1 MKQQV
6 KISKV
11 KGNPDNPRIIKN
23 DKFKKLVKS
32 IQEFPEMLKLR
43 PIVVD
48 EDMMVLG
55 GNMRL
60 KASKDAG
67 LKEVWIE
74 VAEGLTEEQKKE
86 FIVKDNVGFGEWE
99 WDMLA
104 NEWDSS
110 KLTEWGLDVWLNEDD
125 IKELKNPDNKE
136 SENPFAT
143 ELDRESNYIV
153 LKFETDIDWLQA
165 KTLFGLQTETARRQN
180 GKAWSSGI
188 GRVLNGIEAINRIKN
203 ES

>member
-11 KGNPDNPRIIKN
+11 KGNPSNPRIIKN

-48 EDMMVLG
+48 EDMIVLG

-99 WDMLA
+99 WNMLA
-104 NEWDSS
+104 NEWDSVQ
-110 KLTEWGLDVWLNEDD
+110 LAEWGVDVWQ
-125 IKELKNPDNKE
+125 NPDDLDYANKNKE
-136 SENPFAT
+136 INIDELENTMKLSLEYIEEDYYSVKNKLSQIAAT
-143 ELDRESNYIV
+143 PGEAVKILISNIR
-153 LKFETDIDWLQA
+153 KI
-165 KTLFGLQTETARRQN
+165 
-180 GKAWSSGI
+180 
-188 GRVLNGIEAINRIKN
+188 
-203 ES
+203 

>member
-6 KISKV
+6 KISQV
-11 KGNPDNPRIIKN
+11 KTNPNNPRIIKN

-48 EDMMVLG
+48 QDMMVLG

-67 LKEVWIE
+67 LKEVWVEI
-74 VAEGLTEEQKKE
+74 AEGLTDEQKKE

-104 NEWDSS
+104 NEWDSVQ
-110 KLTEWGLDVWLNEDD
+110 LAEWGLDVWENEDD
-125 IKELKNPDNKE
+125 IDTSDEFSLPDGDKSNLE
-136 SENPFAT
+136 QITYTLSSEQ
-143 ELDRESNYIV
+143 SNII
-153 LKFETDIDWLQA
+153 K
-165 KTLFGLQTETARRQN
+165 
-180 GKAWSSGI
+180 
-188 GRVLNGIEAINRIKN
+188 EAIQDIKYTEEYKFVETFGN
-203 ES
+203 ENGNGNALYLLVQQWVEQKK

>member
-104 NEWDSS
+104 NEWDSVQ
-110 KLTEWGLDVWLNEDD
+110 LAEWGLDVWENEDD
-125 IKELKNPDNKE
+125 IETTDEFSLPDGEKSNLEQITYTLTKEQ
-136 SENPFAT
+136 
-143 ELDRESNYIV
+143 SNII
-153 LKFETDIDWLQA
+153 K
-165 KTLFGLQTETARRQN
+165 
-180 GKAWSSGI
+180 
-188 GRVLNGIEAINRIKN
+188 EAIQEIKYTEEYKYVETFGN
-203 ES
+203 ENGNGNALYLLIQQWVEQKK